1 MKKSKLFLLI
11 ISMLGLGLVSMMVI
25 SCKKTFT
32 NHSMSI
38 KDIYSQNIVASI
50 GFLDNQLET
59 NTVNLSSQR
68 GGNQKVLLTKQFE
81 LDFNELANFVKSMA
95 TIVDDIENKF
105 VVEESDK
112 DLYET
117 KITYNGQ
124 GLDNEEQ
131 TYIIYYKETIVNDD
145 DKGKD
150 KDEVE
155 TTLEGIAIVDGQ
167 EYKVF
172 GEKEVEKD
180 ELEIEL
186 EIIFDKDNYVKISQ
200 EKENNKTEYEYE
212 VVKNGRTVNEFE
224 MEFKQKN
231 GKMVIEI
238 EKEINGK
245 KEKIEVKDSNNNNK
259 IKIEVEFS
267 EIQSKFLCE
276 YLTKEDGSN
285 YYLFTNIDNG
295 EKIEVQG

>member
-1 MKKSKLFLLI
+1 
-11 ISMLGLGLVSMMVI
+11 
-25 SCKKTFT
+25 
-32 NHSMSI
+32 MSI

-212 VVKNGRTVNEFE
+212 VVKMVELLMNLKWNLNKK
-224 MEFKQKN
+224 M
-231 GKMVIEI
+231 GKWLL
-238 EKEINGK
+238 KLRK
-245 KEKIEVKDSNNNNK
+245 K
-259 IKIEVEFS
+259 
-267 EIQSKFLCE
+267 
-276 YLTKEDGSN
+276 
-285 YYLFTNIDNG
+285 
-295 EKIEVQG
+295 